1 MVKKLRAQKKSTIL
15 EILELCRIELAEN
28 FKELIKMNASELL
41 FMVKDTIIP
50 NEMTIAEIETLELKN
65 LKMEYLL
72 NFNNVRIKKDGRE
85 FSMSVN
91 LGNPV
96 RVI

>member
-50 NEMTIAEIETLELKN
+50 NEMTIAEIETL
-65 LKMEYLL
+65 
-72 NFNNVRIKKDGRE
+72 
-85 FSMSVN
+85 
-91 LGNPV
+91 
-96 RVI
+96 